1 MEEKPRVKQP
11 NDVKEVLRIMR
22 QEFTALMGP
31 LEEKNGSFVV
41 HMVPCFLPG
50 SGSFEVVNG
59 FNLILDGACA
69 QTGETRERDRNRV
82 SVIEIEEEGG
92 DPKLHSYIV
101 TPTKFKGVF
110 SGQGK
115 GFYSYFFI
123 QPAASGYSGTGPGI
137 QKSIQNSI
145 DNKIP
150 EVKQLVVNV
159 RSLESLIGLFYER
172 GPIVNFYFPEFTINL
187 GGFEHDQRFKD

>member
-1 MEEKPRVKQP
+1 MEEKPSVKQP

-22 QEFTALMGP
+22 REFTALMSP
-31 LEEKNGSFVV
+31 LEEKDGSIVV

-69 QTGETRERDRNRV
+69 QTGET
-82 SVIEIEEEGG
+82 SVIEIEEDEG
-92 DPKLHSYIV
+92 DIKLHSYIV

-110 SGQGK
+110 SDQGK

-123 QPAASGYSGTGPGI
+123 RAAASGYTGTGPDI
-137 QKSIQNSI
+137 QTCIQNSI

-150 EVKQLVVNV
+150 EVKQPVVKV

-187 GGFEHDQRFKD
+187 GGFEYDERFKD